1 MKRTY
6 PYGSQIG
13 YLPTP
18 DEFPPGAVGFDG
30 WYYTTSDETETKVD
44 EAFEVKEAVTL
55 EARWEYDSNN

>member
-18 DEFPPGAVGFDG
+18 DEFPHGVVGFDG
-30 WYYTTSDETETKVD
+30 WYYAAQDGSETKVD
-44 EAFEVKEAVTL
+44 EAFEVKDNVGL
-55 EARWEYDSNN
+55 EAHWK